1 MMMIHCER
9 IVCHSIMQSVLD
21 NAVPYLH
28 IREAFGQKIGEFQVW
43 SLTAFAPGR
52 VAMNNLNIVMSPLW
66 SANAGCVHIA
76 VQLMQGKMA
85 DMYTRLSSCRQY
97 LYNVA
102 RACDRG
108 HYSAKVRRDLI
119 LCRTK
124 KITLLHK
131 IIKWFELKLL
141 CGHFSPCA
149 AFAGLCWSDP
159 VLCRERHP
167 SRPGRHSVSG

>member
-1 MMMIHCER
+1 MQHDCKPAKKVLANLLEKKFWLW
-9 IVCHSIMQSVLD
+9 HSIMQSVLD

-43 SLTAFAPGR
+43 KSWKVYIF
-52 VAMNNLNIVMSPLW
+52 NIIISQPW
-66 SANAGCVHIA
+66 STNTDFVR

-102 RACDRG
+102 RACDKG
-108 HYSAKVRRDLI
+108 HFSAKVRHSNISLW
-119 LCRTK
+119 
-124 KITLLHK
+124 KIFVNCFE
-131 IIKWFELKLL
+131 IKLQRS
-141 CGHFSPCA
+141 HFFSCA

-167 SRPGRHSVSG
+167 SCPGWHSVSG